1 VLPFP
6 NSVAT
11 LQVNGAELSAM
22 LEHSVSMLPFG
33 SGRFLQV
40 SGLCLTVSE
49 SATVGNRVSDVV
61 RQAASGSCTGPIVDL
76 TEDVTYVIA
85 IPDFVAM
92 GGDGYPDYSVRMTT
106 HSQYDQ
112 TVSAWLAQLQSP
124 FEPLFQGRINI
135 LP

>member
-1 VLPFP
+1 
-6 NSVAT
+6 
-11 LQVNGAELSAM
+11 
-22 LEHSVSMLPFG
+22 
-33 SGRFLQV
+33 
-40 SGLCLTVSE
+40 
-49 SATVGNRVSDVV
+49 
-61 RQAASGSCTGPIVDL
+61 VDL

-124 FEPLFQGRINI
+124 FEPLFQGLINI